1 MPATVTLLA
10 TAATAALVV
19 TAWRNNF
26 AAHPGADNE
35 QVLNSRSPS
44 RSSAFLARLFDRVL
58 ADRPAGAPPAVLCDI
73 GGAGQITPASDPG
86 GRIGTVIQV
95 NDPEG
100 VPGAIPEAAFH
111 ALARTDLDLVTF
123 FGVCMYLD
131 EAHLGRYFASIRAK
145 LRPDGWLVIADPE
158 YGSGLERSLRSMAT
172 AWLLATPI
180 DYKPMAAVARIA
192 AQNGFELVH
201 RQTHA
206 GDWYVA
212 FFRPTHA

>member
-1 MPATVTLLA
+1 MSATITALATVA
-10 TAATAALVV
+10 TGIMVANV
-19 TAWRNNF
+19 WRNGF
-26 AAHPGADNE
+26 AGRPGADNA

-44 RSSAFLARLFDRVL
+44 RDRAFLARLFDRLL
-58 ADRPAGAPPAVLCDI
+58 AGRPDGSHPAVVCDI
-73 GGAGQITPASDPG
+73 GGAGQISTASDPH
-86 GRIGTVIQV
+86 GRIGTVIEV
-95 NDPEG
+95 NDPAA

-111 ALARTDLDLVTF
+111 AGNRNDLDVVTL

-131 EAHLGRYFASIRAK
+131 EAHLTRYFVSARAR

-158 YGSGLERSLRSMAT
+158 YSSGLSRSLRSMAT

-180 DYKPMAAVARIA
+180 DYKPLTVVARIA
-192 AQNGFELVH
+192 GRCGFELVQ

-212 FFRPTHA
+212 LFRPLPE